1 MHKWSAPR
9 CASVV
14 LGSLLAASTGA
25 ADTAEPMDR
34 IARAYVELV
43 LELGEH
49 DADFV
54 DAYYGPAEW
63 RARAKQRNL
72 GLAELE
78 VDVRGLAAELAAVK
92 RHEDAPLE
100 QRRVRFLSAQLEAVR
115 TRIDMLQGE
124 KLSFDEE
131 SRRLYGVV
139 APRHDEN
146 HYREA
151 LRTVDAATPG
161 EGSLA
166 DRAEAL
172 RQRSIVPADRIDTV
186 LRRGLQECRDRSL
199 PHVPLPDGESFSVE
213 YVRGEP
219 WGAYNW
225 YKGGLRSIIQINL
238 DPPFV
243 VNRAVTLSCHEGY
256 PGHHAYNAMLEQRLV
271 RERGWVEFTVYPLF
285 SPQSLIAEGTADFG
299 TELAFPGQSV
309 WPWVG
314 KHLVP
319 LAGLDPEVSGVQWKL
334 QAAERP
340 LRSLRIDVARE
351 YLDGRLSR
359 RDALR
364 WLAEYGRV
372 NSEEAERAL
381 RFIERY
387 RSYVINY
394 SYGEDLVRA
403 YVDAVGGQEPGK
415 RWAVFLGLLSNP
427 TVPADLVVDRSAEP
441 R

>member
-1 MHKWSAPR
+1 MHKWSASR
-9 CASVV
+9 RAVVV
-14 LGSLLAASTGA
+14 LVSLLAASTGA

-34 IARAYVELV
+34 IARAYVGLV

-63 RARAKQRNL
+63 RAQAKQRNR

-78 VDVRGLAAELAAVK
+78 VDVRALAAELAGVK
-92 RHEDAPLE
+92 PGEGTPLE

-115 TRIDMLQGE
+115 TRIDMRQGE

-139 APRHDEN
+139 APRHDER

-151 LRTVDAATPG
+151 LHAVDSATPG
-161 EGSLA
+161 KGSLA
-166 DRAEAL
+166 ERAEAL

-225 YKGGLRSIIQINL
+225 YKGGLRSVIQINL

-359 RDALR
+359 QEALR
-364 WLAEYGRV
+364 WLAEYGRT